1 MLQNIREN
9 VQGPAIKIIV
19 WLIVISFSIFGIES
33 ILVGGGGG
41 GVAEV
46 NGEEV
51 SPQELQ
57 QAVNTQ
63 KRRLIAMM
71 GENFDPS
78 VLDDEMITNQAL
90 NTLIGRKLLMQSAES
105 MDLAVSER
113 EIGALIGSMEQFQ
126 IEGTFSPQLFSSVLS
141 SAGYTP
147 AYFKETLRDDIALA
161 QLRSGLA
168 GSEFATPLEL
178 ALNARVDAEQRDLRY
193 LTIPLQAFIADQQ
206 ASDADIEAYFAE
218 HQDDFR
224 TSETV
229 ELDYI
234 ELTPEQFR
242 QPVEESAVL
251 EAYQLE
257 IENNQYK
264 TENRVSHIL
273 FEQGDDEDAAELEQ
287 RVAAAQARLA
297 AGEEFSAVAAELSDD
312 VGSSSNGGDLGF
324 SSGDAFPAEMEEA
337 VAALAVNEVSTPV
350 VTDAGTHLI
359 LVTERRDGAAPELEE
374 MRPQIEE
381 QLQLA
386 AARVDLLLTVE
397 QLKDLAFNAEDL
409 SRPAAELEL
418 TVKRSEPI
426 ARDQADGLFANP
438 ALLAAAFS
446 DEVMEERHNSDVIEL
461 GEDRFVVMSVSKH
474 TPPQVRELD
483 EVRDEIAA
491 IIVEQSARAKV
502 AAESDRVVEEL
513 ASGATIE
520 QVANSAGYEWQVE
533 LGADRRTSNVPRE
546 VLGRAFEM
554 AAPAEGETLV
564 DVVMTPSGDAQV
576 IALGSVNP
584 GSLQALDPPAQIALQ
599 RQLSSEYSNLVD
611 GEFQRGLRESADIS
625 VM

>member
-564 DVVMTPSGDAQV
+564 DVVMTSTGDAQV

>member
-1 MLQNIREN
+1 
-9 VQGPAIKIIV
+9 
-19 WLIVISFSIFGIES
+19 
-33 ILVGGGGG
+33 
-41 GVAEV
+41 
-46 NGEEV
+46 
-51 SPQELQ
+51 
-57 QAVNTQ
+57 
-63 KRRLIAMM
+63 
-71 GENFDPS
+71 
-78 VLDDEMITNQAL
+78 
-90 NTLIGRKLLMQSAES
+90 
-105 MDLAVSER
+105 
-113 EIGALIGSMEQFQ
+113 
-126 IEGTFSPQLFSSVLS
+126 
-141 SAGYTP
+141 
-147 AYFKETLRDDIALA
+147 
-161 QLRSGLA
+161 
-168 GSEFATPLEL
+168 
-178 ALNARVDAEQRDLRY
+178 
-193 LTIPLQAFIADQQ
+193 
-206 ASDADIEAYFAE
+206 
-218 HQDDFR
+218 
-224 TSETV
+224 
-229 ELDYI
+229 
-234 ELTPEQFR
+234 
-242 QPVEESAVL
+242 
-251 EAYQLE
+251 
-257 IENNQYK
+257 
-264 TENRVSHIL
+264 
-273 FEQGDDEDAAELEQ
+273 
-287 RVAAAQARLA
+287 
-297 AGEEFSAVAAELSDD
+297 
-312 VGSSSNGGDLGF
+312 
-324 SSGDAFPAEMEEA
+324 MEEA
-337 VAALAVNEVSTPV
+337 VAALSVNEVSTPV

-386 AARVDLLLTVE
+386 AATVDLLLTVE

-426 ARDQADGLFANP
+426 ARDQVDGLFANP

>member
-193 LTIPLQAFIADQQ
+193 LTIPLQAFIVDQQ

-474 TPPQVRELD
+474 TPPQVRKLD

-564 DVVMTPSGDAQV
+564 DVVMTPTGDAQV

>member
-491 IIVEQSARAKV
+491 IIVEQSARANV

>member
-273 FEQGDDEDAAELEQ
+273 FEQGDDEESGELEQ
-287 RVAAAQARLA
+287 RVTAAQARLA

-386 AARVDLLLTVE
+386 AARGDLLLTVE
-397 QLKDLAFNAEDL
+397 QLKDLAFNAENL
-409 SRPAAELEL
+409 NRPAAELEL

-446 DEVMEERHNSDVIEL
+446 EEVMEERHNSDVIEL

>member
-337 VAALAVNEVSTPV
+337 VAALSVNEVSTPV

-474 TPPQVRELD
+474 TPPQVRKLD

-564 DVVMTPSGDAQV
+564 DVVMTPTGDAQV

>member
-273 FEQGDDEDAAELEQ
+273 FEQGDDEDVAELEQ